1 VGVCVGVRVWV
12 CVGVKRCGCG
22 CGCGCGCKYGYEWRV
37 CRCGGVHMCIY
48 KLRSVRKCV
57 SIRFMYVW
65 LLMEMGQAL
74 SVAGWLVGLHGCV

>member
-1 VGVCVGVRVWV
+1 
-12 CVGVKRCGCG
+12 
-22 CGCGCGCKYGYEWRV
+22 
-37 CRCGGVHMCIY
+37 MCIY